1 MPFMDDAGYP
11 WRSRSL
17 NDEYQLLSDG
27 YGAENTTRQNIVG
40 GILARSIA
48 LSLGLVLFSA
58 RRPLGRFAS
67 NVAHNT
73 YIALQRLALRPGALR
88 IRDLDAPLSPATGAN
103 HAPSKWFPRTL
114 RRLFSK
120 SHTAE
125 LAHGIDCS
133 CYYTDNMFVN
143 SPVRA
148 HFSFV
153 SDAQFESLY
162 PDLLSSLTH
171 QQRGELYDQL
181 HAEAARRKGAAQAAE
196 ARKRLIAREYKP
208 RWPSLWTLS
217 IEHLNPDFVDMV
229 KGGTVPEKLGQG
241 DVYSIPVFSARF
253 CEMLCE
259 ELDHFDASGLPM
271 GRPNSMNNH
280 GVLLDELGMT
290 EGLILPLMH
299 EWIKPLCARFNL
311 FVTESEGLDHVKAFV
326 VRYKIGEDEQLASHF
341 DNAEVTLNINIGRRF
356 EGGELAFF
364 GLRSEPRP
372 PPPFYHD
379 WEDEGVGYAVLHRG
393 QELHCA
399 LPISDGERL
408 NLVIWMRSAAWRQ
421 SCGCPMCGSTA
432 RFLT

>member
-1 MPFMDDAGYP
+1 MRRPRVICIIFYVLSRAWNPLPARVIHPFLAAMPFMDDAGYP

-153 SDAQFESLY
+153 SDAQFESSY

-241 DVYSIPVFSARF
+241 DVYSIPVFRFDTAETAHARTHAVTHAPTHARKHAPMHPRTHAATRPRAHSPTHPRTHALAHPLG
-253 CEMLCE
+253 CTLR
-259 ELDHFDASGLPM
+259 HASTHA
-271 GRPNSMNNH
+271 RACTDYHS
-280 GVLLDELGMT
+280 
-290 EGLILPLMH
+290 H
-299 EWIKPLCARFNL
+299 EKNRVRRD
-311 FVTESEGLDHVKAFV
+311 FVSPPFKWLSYDSHVQK
-326 VRYKIGEDEQLASHF
+326 YILASIHSLIY
-341 DNAEVTLNINIGRRF
+341 VC
-356 EGGELAFF
+356 
-364 GLRSEPRP
+364 S
-372 PPPFYHD
+372 
-379 WEDEGVGYAVLHRG
+379 
-393 QELHCA
+393 
-399 LPISDGERL
+399 
-408 NLVIWMRSAAWRQ
+408 
-421 SCGCPMCGSTA
+421 
-432 RFLT
+432 